1 MTIKGSTLNSYQLLN
16 TNSSLVHNRCLSVIG
31 IDNYKHSC
39 NFTDFS
45 SSYFF
50 VRNAAVTL
58 SARAAREAQGLLAPW
73 PWRSSRPRLTR
84 CPWRSKRRFPK
95 RVTTTPHA
103 VPMEVKAPLTEK
115 GHDHASRGAR
125 EAQGLLAPWPWRSSR
140 PRLTRCPWRSKRR
153 FPKRVTAT
161 LHAVPIEV
169 KAPVPEKGHGAVTL
183 SARAAREAQG
193 LLAVPGVVGADG
205 IMRPIH
211 AILQNARGE
220 IKNLVLP
227 TYKKG

>member
-73 PWRSSRPRLTR
+73 PWRSSRARLTR
-84 CPWRSKRRFPK
+84 CQGGPGLARAVAVEI
-95 RVTTTPHA
+95 VTTTPHA
-103 VPMEVKAPLTEK
+103 VPM
-115 GHDHASRGAR
+115 
-125 EAQGLLAPWPWRSSR
+125 
-140 PRLTRCPWRSKRR
+140 
-153 FPKRVTAT
+153 
-161 LHAVPIEV
+161 EV